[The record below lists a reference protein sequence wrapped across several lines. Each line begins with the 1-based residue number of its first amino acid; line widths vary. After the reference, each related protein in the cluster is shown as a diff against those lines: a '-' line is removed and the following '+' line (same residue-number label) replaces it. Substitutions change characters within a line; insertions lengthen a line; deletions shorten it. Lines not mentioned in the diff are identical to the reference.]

1 MKKFNKTIV
10 VLMVGMLLCM
20 FLSNCQ
26 EDPMGVPDIDTSLPE
41 ITKIESSVDKML
53 AGASADVSV
62 EAKQGSSYNWTA
74 DHGTFADATS
84 ASTTWNSEGISEN
97 TPVKLKC
104 TVSNS
109 SGSRFATVTVQVV
122 VKTEPTF
129 HWPLDN
135 NLTDIVA
142 GNNGSGAE
150 VAFNTTDQKA
160 GAACAEFSGDTT
172 EAAIMTIADA
182 DETTLLMGPE
192 DDFSLAVWM
201 KTEEDF
207 GVLWGRQEA
216 PNLWDW
222 DYSKSIAYGFG
233 YGESELI
240 YRGNGWRWIDGVT
253 ESVQLNDNEWHLIV
267 VTHFGADDSYQLF
280 IDGESIA
287 SGGLAYGEPTMA
299 DEGTNFY
306 FGGVWGEDDW
316 TAPFIGLMDEFKYYD
331 SVLPEAEVALLAE
344 E

>member
-41 ITKIESSVDKML
+41 ITKIESGVDKML
-53 AGASADVSV
+53 AGASTDVSV
-62 EAKQGSSYNWTA
+62 EAKQGSSYNWTS

-84 ASTTWNSEGISEN
+84 ASTTWSSEGITEN

-104 TVSNS
+104 TVSNG

-122 VKTEPTF
+122 VKTEPTY
-129 HWPLDN
+129 HWPFDN

-142 GNNGSGAE
+142 GNNGTGSA
-150 VAFNTTDQKA
+150 VVFNTDDKKA
-160 GAACAEFSGDTT
+160 GAASAEFAGEQNAD
-172 EAAIMTIADA
+172 AIMTIADA

-192 DDFSLAVWM
+192 DDFSLAFWM

-207 GVLWGRQEA
+207 GVLLGRQEA
-216 PNLWDW
+216 PDLWDW
-222 DYSKSIAYGFG
+222 DYSKSIFYEGGDPSYF
-233 YGESELI
+233 I
-240 YRGNGWRWIDGVT
+240 YRGNGWRWIEG
-253 ESVQLNDNEWHLIV
+253 EGAQLDDNEWHLIV
-267 VTHFGADDSYQLF
+267 VTHFGADDTYQLF
-280 IDGESIA
+280 VDGESIA
-287 SGGLAYGEPTMA
+287 SGGLAYGEPTSP

-306 FGGVWGEDDW
+306 FGGVWGDDDL
-316 TAPFIGLMDEFKYYD
+316 TAPYIGLMDELKYFD